1 MYYIYNA
8 FNYCISQ
15 AQEGS
20 LRKVFLTLPNLNA
33 QNLTPDQ
40 VQSVMQRGGVKL
52 NKQEVTTLFREL
64 DRQKFG
70 KVKLTKILKF
80 IVDNTTEI

>member
-1 MYYIYNA
+1 
-8 FNYCISQ
+8 
-15 AQEGS
+15 
-20 LRKVFLTLPNLNA
+20 
-33 QNLTPDQ
+33 
-40 VQSVMQRGGVKL
+40 MQRGGVKL